1 MSISH
6 SATITAALYMH
17 ATLAIKA
24 YQPLSNFVSLDLTI
38 QFLYSSV
45 TFDFDLVRS
54 GRAKIVKRATRARGS
69 ELPIAILKR
78 KKATNY
84 WLWAAALA
92 ILVLLVIGYMYLQK

>member
-38 QFLYSSV
+38 QFLYSS
-45 TFDFDLVRS
+45 VRS